1 MGRRRLLLG
10 YGFLALLAAGVLGGL
25 AGGRGALGRPSPCS
39 APAAERDP
47 VQAATRFVETAVER
61 VHVERS
67 YGLVTPEL
75 REDLSCADWMTGS
88 IPVQPFLKIA
98 WSQAGFRVVT
108 KSERRVLLLVAL
120 RSRNAEWPPSSFY
133 LELLSNEGRWLA
145 NGWAP
150 AGSGPVPAA
159 MG

>member
-25 AGGRGALGRPSPCS
+25 TVGHGALGGSSPCS

-47 VQAATRFVETAVER
+47 VLAATRFVETAVER

-75 REDLSCADWMTGS
+75 REDLTCADWMTGS
-88 IPVQPFLKIA
+88 IPEQPFLEIA
-98 WSQAGFRVVT
+98 WTQAGFRMVT
-108 KSERRVLLLVAL
+108 RTERRIVLLVAL
-120 RSRNAEWPPSSFY
+120 RARSDEWPPSSFY
-133 LELLSNEGRWLA
+133 LELLSSEGRWLA